1 MNIDTYIEYL
11 TLPTSLDALASG
23 VWAVLFLLVAGIT
36 AITIARNYV
45 ISEGRGARYR
55 FSVLLGTGFAFMLA
69 VYCVVQY
76 LYGSWPNLLIMMVA
90 FLSFAMMFRP
100 VVNWNVAIAIALLMF
115 LLVYYGIYIFV
126 YGLVDVFGVAG
137 VFTLSAALGVLAYML
152 LSYVQVGVQWVA
164 GLLNAW
170 PILGVLG
177 GVCLVQGI
185 LTILGYS
192 LFGHL

>member
-1 MNIDTYIEYL
+1 MNIDTYIGYL
-11 TLPTSLDALASG
+11 SLPTSLEAVTSG
-23 VWAVLFLLVAGIT
+23 VWSVLFLLVAGIT

-55 FSVLLGTGFAFMLA
+55 FSVLLGVGFAFLLGI
-69 VYCVVQY
+69 YCVIQY
-76 LYGSWPNLLIMMVA
+76 LYGSWPNPLIMLTA
-90 FLSFAMMFRP
+90 FLSFAMILRP
-100 VVNWNVAIAIALLMF
+100 VVNWNVAIAISLLVF

-137 VFTLSAALGVLAYML
+137 VFTLSAALAVLSYML

-185 LTILGYS
+185 LTVLGYS